1 MNTSGEVADLMVKEG
16 IQVTES
22 AVKLAGLGAKNL
34 AAIIIALINDDK
46 KMQGK
51 TNLKQLLKSDK
62 PLCILQIK
70 KDDLAKFNKEAKNY
84 GVLFTPVV
92 DKTSDSIYCDI
103 LAKQDDVATLNYILE
118 KLGYTAPVHEA
129 EPEPEKE
136 TETDKADSKDTSDP
150 EKTKDPKE
158 KDEKNS
164 KPRAKKESP
173 SENKSKPH
181 GNIGNTDSDMNKKA
195 SVKDKVEEIKEQK
208 KAEKKEPVKSPEHSK
223 TKPKKRNKKKN
234 KKGKN
239 R

>member
-46 KMQGK
+46 KLQGK

-136 TETDKADSKDTSDP
+136 TETDKADNTENKNP
-150 EKTKDPKE
+150 EKTKNSKE

-164 KPRAKKESP
+164 KPRARKSL

-181 GNIGNTDSDMNKKA
+181 GNIENTDNATNNKA
-195 SVKDKVEEIKEQK
+195 SVKEKVEEIKEQK
-208 KAEKKEPVKSPEHSK
+208 KAEKKEPVKSPEHSQP
-223 TKPKKRNKKKN
+223 KPNKKKN
-234 KKGKN
+234 KKKKGKS

>member
-16 IQVTES
+16 IQITES

-46 KMQGK
+46 KLQGK

-70 KDDLAKFNKEAKNY
+70 KEDLAKFNKEAKNY
-84 GVLFTPVV
+84 GILFTPVA
-92 DKTSDSIYCDI
+92 DKTSDNIYCDI

-118 KLGYTAPVHEA
+118 KMGYTAPVHEA

-136 TETDKADSKDTSDP
+136 IETDKADNIENKEA
-150 EKTKDPKE
+150 EKTKDPK
-158 KDEKNS
+158 KN
-164 KPRAKKESP
+164 KTRARKSP
-173 SENKSKPH
+173 LENKSKPH
-181 GNIGNTDSDMNKKA
+181 GNIENSDNATNNRA
-195 SVKDKVEEIKEQK
+195 SVKEKIEEIKEQK
-208 KAEKKEPVKSPEHSK
+208 KIEKKEPVKSPEH
-223 TKPKKRNKKKN
+223 TQPKPNKKKN
-234 KKGKN
+234 NRKGKN